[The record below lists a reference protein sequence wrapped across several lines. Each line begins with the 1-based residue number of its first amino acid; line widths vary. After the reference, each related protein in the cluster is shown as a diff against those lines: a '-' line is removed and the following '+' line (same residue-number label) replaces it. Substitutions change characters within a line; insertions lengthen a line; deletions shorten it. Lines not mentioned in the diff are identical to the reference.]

1 MDVHMKIYNVH
12 CTVYISSVQPPTK
25 DAQDISRKHYVLLK
39 MTSLTGLSKSDR
51 HTDHTVLT
59 CANQYY
65 TWPKIVVHRQL
76 GLHGLLDCSS
86 KCPRV
91 LLVLSVPI
99 RPLIAKSSSQD
110 TASNNCILSLWLP
123 GKDSS
128 ILIMSFL
135 SLFHSVMESCIEV
148 QKKVCIESKS
158 ASPYPSSYSSA
169 FLPASWT
176 ALEKKTP
183 HPSPNQLNKLQ
194 EKNWRLP
201 RAMHKLKQHAPG
213 IRVWSGQLITSLP
226 CSPFSAVPS

>member
-1 MDVHMKIYNVH
+1 MY
-12 CTVYISSVQPPTK
+12 TWRYTTYIVQYTSVQCSLLPKMHKT
-25 DAQDISRKHYVLLK
+25 SRENT
-39 MTSLTGLSKSDR
+39 TSSWRWPLTGLSKSDR

-86 KCPRV
+86 KCPHV

-148 QKKVCIESKS
+148 QKNVCIESKS

-176 ALEKKTP
+176 ALEEKTP
-183 HPSPNQLNKLQ
+183 HPSPNQLNKIQ
-194 EKNWRLP
+194 KKTEGYQGRCTNWNS
-201 RAMHKLKQHAPG
+201 MHLEPEFG
-213 IRVWSGQLITSLP
+213 LVNW
-226 CSPFSAVPS
+226 